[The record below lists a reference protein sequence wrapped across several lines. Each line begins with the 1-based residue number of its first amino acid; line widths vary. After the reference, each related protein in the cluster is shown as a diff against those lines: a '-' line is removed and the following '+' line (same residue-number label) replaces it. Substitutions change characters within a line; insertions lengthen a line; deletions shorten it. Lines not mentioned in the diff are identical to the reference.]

1 MMAYLFIIDPIES
14 LNKIKDSSLLLMK
27 ECLRRNIE
35 VHFSEINQFS
45 IYEGNVNI
53 HSQKIISLEKGMKY
67 QDTKVNLSSFFKKI
81 FIRKDPPFDEDYL
94 NLTYLLDHA
103 VQQGTDVINNPS
115 SIRNHNE
122 KLSILNFQEII
133 PPTIVTSTASDVVNF
148 LKLHEKIVLKPIN
161 GMAGNGIFVID
172 ELDKNI
178 NSILET
184 STVND
189 TKVMMAQ
196 KYIPDITEG
205 DKRIIIIKG
214 EPLPF
219 CLARIPDGKD
229 FRANLA
235 KGGTGIAKKLTAD
248 DIKIVNVI
256 KKYLVKSK
264 LDFVGIDVIGKY
276 LTEINVTSPTCL
288 VEIENQTNFNS
299 AKFIINA
306 L

>member
-1 MMAYLFIIDPIES
+1 MMTYLFIIDPIES

-45 IYEGNVNI
+45 IYEGKVNI
-53 HSQKIISLEKGMKY
+53 YSQKIISLEKGIKY
-67 QDTKVNLSSFFKKI
+67 QDTELNLSSFFKKI
-81 FIRKDPPFDEDYL
+81 FIRKDPPFDDDYL

-103 VQQGTDVINNPS
+103 VQDGTDVINHPS

-133 PPTIVTSTASDVVNF
+133 PPTIVTSTASDVVKF

-288 VEIENQTNFNS
+288 VEIENQTNFNG
-299 AKFIINA
+299 AEFIIDA

>member
-1 MMAYLFIIDPIES
+1 MAYLFIIDPIES

-45 IYEGNVNI
+45 IDEGKVNI
-53 HSQKIISLEKGMKY
+53 HSQKIISLEKGIKY
-67 QDTKVNLSSFFKKI
+67 QDTELNLSSFFKKI
-81 FIRKDPPFDEDYL
+81 FIRKDPPFDDDYL

-103 VQQGTDVINNPS
+103 VKEGTDVINNPS

-133 PPTIVTSTASDVVNF
+133 PPTIVTSNASDVVNF
-148 LKLHEKIVLKPIN
+148 LKIHEKIVLKPIN

-196 KYIPDITEG
+196 KYIPDIIEG

-288 VEIENQTNFNS
+288 VEIENQTNFNG
-299 AKFIINA
+299 AEFIIDT

>member
-1 MMAYLFIIDPIES
+1 MAYLFIIDPIES

-45 IYEGNVNI
+45 IDEGNVNI
-53 HSQKIISLEKGMKY
+53 HSQKIISLEKGIKY
-67 QDTKVNLSSFFKKI
+67 QDTELNLSSFFKKI
-81 FIRKDPPFDEDYL
+81 FIRKDPPFDDDYL

-103 VQQGTDVINNPS
+103 VQEGTDVINNPS

-133 PPTIVTSTASDVVNF
+133 PPTIVTSNASDVVNF
-148 LKLHEKIVLKPIN
+148 LKIHEKIVLKPIN

-288 VEIENQTNFNS
+288 VEIENQTNLNG
-299 AKFIINA
+299 AEFIIDA

>member
-1 MMAYLFIIDPIES
+1 MAYLFIIDPIES

-45 IYEGNVNI
+45 IDEGNVNI
-53 HSQKIISLEKGMKY
+53 HSQKIISLEKGIKY
-67 QDTKVNLSSFFKKI
+67 QDTEMNLSSFFKKI
-81 FIRKDPPFDEDYL
+81 FIRKDPPFDDDYL

-103 VQQGTDVINNPS
+103 VQEGTDVINNPS

-133 PPTIVTSTASDVVNF
+133 PPTIVTSNASDVVNF
-148 LKLHEKIVLKPIN
+148 LKIHEKIVLKPIN

-196 KYIPDITEG
+196 KYIPDIIEG

-288 VEIENQTNFNS
+288 VEIENQTNLNG
-299 AKFIINA
+299 AEFIIDA

>member
-1 MMAYLFIIDPIES
+1 MAYLFIIDPIES

-45 IYEGNVNI
+45 IDEGNVNI
-53 HSQKIISLEKGMKY
+53 HSQKILSLEKGIKH
-67 QDTKVNLSSFFKKI
+67 QDTELNLSSFFKKI
-81 FIRKDPPFDEDYL
+81 FIRKDPPFDDDYL

-103 VQQGTDVINNPS
+103 VQEGTDVINNPS

-133 PPTIVTSTASDVVNF
+133 PPTIVTSNASDVVNF
-148 LKLHEKIVLKPIN
+148 LKIHEKIVLKPIN

-288 VEIENQTNFNS
+288 VEIENQTNLNG
-299 AKFIINA
+299 AEFIIDA

>member
-45 IYEGNVNI
+45 IDEGNVNI
-53 HSQKIISLEKGMKY
+53 HSQKILSLEKGIKY
-67 QDTKVNLSSFFKKI
+67 QDTEMNLSSFFKKI
-81 FIRKDPPFDEDYL
+81 FIRKDPPFDDDYL

-103 VQQGTDVINNPS
+103 VQEGTDVINNPS

-148 LKLHEKIVLKPIN
+148 LKIHEKIVLKPIN

-288 VEIENQTNFNS
+288 VEIENQTNFNG
-299 AKFIINA
+299 AEFIIDA

>member
-1 MMAYLFIIDPIES
+1 MAYLFIIDPIES

-45 IYEGNVNI
+45 IDEGKVNI
-53 HSQKIISLEKGMKY
+53 HSQKIISLEKGIKY
-67 QDTKVNLSSFFKKI
+67 QDTEINLSSFFKKI
-81 FIRKDPPFDEDYL
+81 FIRKDPPFDDDYL

-103 VQQGTDVINNPS
+103 VQEGTDVINNPS

-133 PPTIVTSTASDVVNF
+133 PPTIVTSNASDVVNF
-148 LKLHEKIVLKPIN
+148 LKIHEKIVLKPIN

-196 KYIPDITEG
+196 KYIPDIIEG

-288 VEIENQTNFNS
+288 VEIENQTNFNG
-299 AKFIINA
+299 AEFIIDT

>member
-14 LNKIKDSSLLLMK
+14 LNKTKDSSLLLMK

-35 VHFSEINQFS
+35 VHFSQINQFS

-288 VEIENQTNFNS
+288 VEIENQTNFNG
-299 AKFIINA
+299 AEFIIDT

>member
-45 IYEGNVNI
+45 IDEGKVNI
-53 HSQKIISLEKGMKY
+53 HSHKIISLEKGIKY
-67 QDTKVNLSSFFKKI
+67 QDTEMNLSSFFKKI
-81 FIRKDPPFDEDYL
+81 FIRKDPPFDDDYL

-103 VQQGTDVINNPS
+103 VKEGTDVINNPS

-133 PPTIVTSTASDVVNF
+133 PPTIVTSNASDVVNF
-148 LKLHEKIVLKPIN
+148 LKIHEKIVLKPIN

-196 KYIPDITEG
+196 KYIPDIIEG

-288 VEIENQTNFNS
+288 VEIENQTNFNG
-299 AKFIINA
+299 AEFIIDT

>member
-1 MMAYLFIIDPIES
+1 MAYLFIIDPIES

-45 IYEGNVNI
+45 IDEGKVNI
-53 HSQKIISLEKGMKY
+53 HSQKIISLEKGIKY
-67 QDTKVNLSSFFKKI
+67 QDTELNLSSFFKKI
-81 FIRKDPPFDEDYL
+81 FIRKDPPFDDDYL

-103 VQQGTDVINNPS
+103 VQEGTDVINNPS

-148 LKLHEKIVLKPIN
+148 LKIHEKIVLKPIN

-189 TKVMMAQ
+189 TKVIMAQ

-288 VEIENQTNFNS
+288 VEIENQTNFNG
-299 AKFIINA
+299 AEFIIDT

>member
-35 VHFSEINQFS
+35 VHFSEINRFS
-45 IYEGNVNI
+45 IYEGKVNI
-53 HSQKIISLEKGMKY
+53 YSQKIISLEKGIKY
-67 QDTKVNLSSFFKKI
+67 QDTEMNLSSFFKKI
-81 FIRKDPPFDEDYL
+81 FIRKDPPFDDDYL

-103 VQQGTDVINNPS
+103 VQEGTDVINNPS

-133 PPTIVTSTASDVVNF
+133 PPTIVTSNASDVVNF
-148 LKLHEKIVLKPIN
+148 LKIHEKIVLKPIN

-196 KYIPDITEG
+196 KYIPDIIEG

-288 VEIENQTNFNS
+288 VEIENQTNFNG
-299 AKFIINA
+299 AEFIIDT

>member
-1 MMAYLFIIDPIES
+1 MAYLFIIDPIES

-45 IYEGNVNI
+45 IDEGNVNI
-53 HSQKIISLEKGMKY
+53 HSQKIISLEKGIKY
-67 QDTKVNLSSFFKKI
+67 QDTEMNLSSFFKKI
-81 FIRKDPPFDEDYL
+81 FIRKDPPFDDDYL

-103 VQQGTDVINNPS
+103 VQEGTDVINNPS

-133 PPTIVTSTASDVVNF
+133 PPTIVTSNASDVVNF
-148 LKLHEKIVLKPIN
+148 LKIHEKIVLKPIN

-288 VEIENQTNFNS
+288 VEIENQTNFNG
-299 AKFIINA
+299 AEFIIDA

>member
-1 MMAYLFIIDPIES
+1 MAYLFIIDPIES

-45 IYEGNVNI
+45 IDEGKVNI
-53 HSQKIISLEKGMKY
+53 HSHKIISLEKGIKY
-67 QDTKVNLSSFFKKI
+67 QATEMNLSSFFKKI
-81 FIRKDPPFDEDYL
+81 FIRKDPPFDDDYL

-103 VQQGTDVINNPS
+103 VKEGTDVINNPS

-133 PPTIVTSTASDVVNF
+133 PPTIVTSNASDVVNF
-148 LKLHEKIVLKPIN
+148 LKIHEKIVLKPIN

-288 VEIENQTNFNS
+288 DEIENQTNFNG
-299 AKFIINA
+299 AEFIIDT

>member
-1 MMAYLFIIDPIES
+1 MAYLFIIDPIES

-45 IYEGNVNI
+45 IDEGNVNI
-53 HSQKIISLEKGMKY
+53 HSQKIISLEEGIKY
-67 QDTKVNLSSFFKKI
+67 QDTELNLSSFFKKI
-81 FIRKDPPFDEDYL
+81 FIRKDPPFDDDYL

-103 VQQGTDVINNPS
+103 VKEGTDIINNPS

-148 LKLHEKIVLKPIN
+148 LKMHEKIVLKPIN

-172 ELDKNI
+172 ESDKNI

-184 STVND
+184 ITVND

-219 CLARIPDGKD
+219 FLARIPDGKD

-235 KGGTGIAKKLTAD
+235 KGGTGIAKKLTPD

-288 VEIENQTNFNS
+288 VEIENQTNFNG
-299 AKFIINA
+299 AEFIIDT

>member
-1 MMAYLFIIDPIES
+1 MAYLFIIDPIES

-53 HSQKIISLEKGMKY
+53 HSQKIISLEKGIKY
-67 QDTKVNLSSFFKKI
+67 QDTELNLSSFFKKI
-81 FIRKDPPFDEDYL
+81 FIRKDPPFDDDYL

-103 VQQGTDVINNPS
+103 VKEGTDVINNPS

-133 PPTIVTSTASDVVNF
+133 PPTIVASNASDVVNF
-148 LKLHEKIVLKPIN
+148 LKIYEKIVLKPIN

-189 TKVMMAQ
+189 TKVIMAQ

-214 EPLPF
+214 GPLPF

-235 KGGTGIAKKLTAD
+235 KGGTGITKKLTSD

-256 KKYLVKSK
+256 KNYLVKSK

-299 AKFIINA
+299 AEFIIDA

>member
-1 MMAYLFIIDPIES
+1 MAYLFIIDPIES
-14 LNKIKDSSLLLMK
+14 LNKTKDSSLLLMK

-45 IYEGNVNI
+45 IDEGNVNI
-53 HSQKIISLEKGMKY
+53 HSQKILSLEKGIKY
-67 QDTKVNLSSFFKKI
+67 QDTELNLSSFFKKI
-81 FIRKDPPFDEDYL
+81 FIRKDPPFDDDYL

-103 VQQGTDVINNPS
+103 VKEGTDVINNPS

-148 LKLHEKIVLKPIN
+148 LKIHEKIVLKPIN

-288 VEIENQTNFNS
+288 VEIENQTNFNG
-299 AKFIINA
+299 AEFIIDA

>member
-45 IYEGNVNI
+45 IDEGKVNI
-53 HSQKIISLEKGMKY
+53 HSHKIISLEKGIKY
-67 QDTKVNLSSFFKKI
+67 QDTEMNLSSFFKKI
-81 FIRKDPPFDEDYL
+81 FIRKDPPFDDDYL

-103 VQQGTDVINNPS
+103 VQEGTDVINNPS

-133 PPTIVTSTASDVVNF
+133 PPTIVTSNASDVVNF
-148 LKLHEKIVLKPIN
+148 LKIHEKIVLKPIN

-288 VEIENQTNFNS
+288 VEIENQTNFNG
-299 AKFIINA
+299 AEFIIDT

>member
-53 HSQKIISLEKGMKY
+53 HSQKIISLEKGIKY
-67 QDTKVNLSSFFKKI
+67 QDTELNLSSFFKKI
-81 FIRKDPPFDEDYL
+81 FIRKDPPFDDDYL

-103 VQQGTDVINNPS
+103 VKEGTDVINNPS

-133 PPTIVTSTASDVVNF
+133 PPTIVTSNASDVINF

-299 AKFIINA
+299 AEFIIDA

>member
-1 MMAYLFIIDPIES
+1 MAYLFIIDPIES

-45 IYEGNVNI
+45 IDEGNVNI
-53 HSQKIISLEKGMKY
+53 HSQKILSLEKGIKY
-67 QDTKVNLSSFFKKI
+67 QDTELNLSSFFKKI
-81 FIRKDPPFDEDYL
+81 FIRKDPPFDDDYL

-103 VQQGTDVINNPS
+103 VKEGTDVINNPS

-133 PPTIVTSTASDVVNF
+133 PPTIVTSNASDVVNF
-148 LKLHEKIVLKPIN
+148 LKIHEKIVLKPIN

-184 STVND
+184 STVNN

-288 VEIENQTNFNS
+288 VEIENQTNLNG
-299 AKFIINA
+299 AEFIIDA

>member
-1 MMAYLFIIDPIES
+1 MAYLFIIDPIES

-45 IYEGNVNI
+45 IYEGKVNI
-53 HSQKIISLEKGMKY
+53 YSQKIISLEKGIKY
-67 QDTKVNLSSFFKKI
+67 QDTELNLSSFFKKI
-81 FIRKDPPFDEDYL
+81 FIRKDPPFDDDYL

-103 VQQGTDVINNPS
+103 VKEGTDVINNPS

-133 PPTIVTSTASDVVNF
+133 PPTIVTSNASDVVNF
-148 LKLHEKIVLKPIN
+148 LKIHEKIVLKPIN
-161 GMAGNGIFVID
+161 GMAGNGIFVLD

-189 TKVMMAQ
+189 TKVMIAQ

-299 AKFIINA
+299 AEFIIDA

>member
-14 LNKIKDSSLLLMK
+14 LNKTKDSSLLLIK

-45 IYEGNVNI
+45 IYEGKVNI
-53 HSQKIISLEKGMKY
+53 YSQKIISLEKGIKY
-67 QDTKVNLSSFFKKI
+67 QDTELNLSSFFKKI
-81 FIRKDPPFDEDYL
+81 FIRKDPPFDDDYL

-103 VQQGTDVINNPS
+103 VQEGTDVINNPS

-148 LKLHEKIVLKPIN
+148 LKIHKKIVLKPIN

-196 KYIPDITEG
+196 KYIPDIVEG

-235 KGGTGIAKKLTAD
+235 KGGTGITKKLTAD

-299 AKFIINA
+299 AEFIINA

>member
-1 MMAYLFIIDPIES
+1 MAYLFIIDPIES
-14 LNKIKDSSLLLMK
+14 LNKTKDSSLLLIK

-45 IYEGNVNI
+45 IDEGNVNI
-53 HSQKIISLEKGMKY
+53 HSQKILSLEKGIKH
-67 QDTKVNLSSFFKKI
+67 QDTEMNLCSFFKKI
-81 FIRKDPPFDEDYL
+81 FIRKDPPFDDDYL

-103 VQQGTDVINNPS
+103 VQEGTDVINNPS

-148 LKLHEKIVLKPIN
+148 LKIHKKIVLKPIN

-196 KYIPDITEG
+196 KYIPDIVEG

-235 KGGTGIAKKLTAD
+235 KGGTGITKKLTAD

-299 AKFIINA
+299 AEFIINA

>member
-1 MMAYLFIIDPIES
+1 MAYLFIIDPIES

-45 IYEGNVNI
+45 IFEGKVNI
-53 HSQKIISLEKGMKY
+53 HSQKIISLEKGIKY
-67 QDTKVNLSSFFKKI
+67 QDIELNLSSFFKKI
-81 FIRKDPPFDEDYL
+81 FIRKDPPFDDDYL

-103 VQQGTDVINNPS
+103 VKEGTDVINNPS
-115 SIRNHNE
+115 SLRNHNE

-133 PPTIVTSTASDVVNF
+133 PPTIVTSNASDVVNF
-148 LKLHEKIVLKPIN
+148 LKIHEKIVLKPIN

-288 VEIENQTNFNS
+288 VEIENQTNFNG
-299 AKFIINA
+299 AEFIIDT

>member
-1 MMAYLFIIDPIES
+1 MMAYLFIIDSIES
-14 LNKIKDSSLLLMK
+14 LNKTKDSSLLLMK

-53 HSQKIISLEKGMKY
+53 HSQKIISLEKGLKY
-67 QDTKVNLSSFFKKI
+67 QDTEMNLSSFFKKI

-189 TKVMMAQ
+189 TKIMMAQ

-235 KGGTGIAKKLTAD
+235 KGGKGIAKKLTAD

-288 VEIENQTNFNS
+288 VEIENQTSFNS
-299 AKFIINA
+299 AEFIISA

>member
-1 MMAYLFIIDPIES
+1 MAYLFIIDPIES

-45 IYEGNVNI
+45 IYEGKVNI
-53 HSQKIISLEKGMKY
+53 YSQKIISLEKGIKY
-67 QDTKVNLSSFFKKI
+67 QDTELNLSSFFKKI
-81 FIRKDPPFDEDYL
+81 FIRKDPPFDDDYL

-103 VQQGTDVINNPS
+103 VKEGTDVINNPS

-148 LKLHEKIVLKPIN
+148 LKIHKKIVLKPIN

-196 KYIPDITEG
+196 KYIPDIVEG

-235 KGGTGIAKKLTAD
+235 KGGTGITKKLTAD

-299 AKFIINA
+299 AEFIISA

>member
-1 MMAYLFIIDPIES
+1 MAYLFIIDPIES

-45 IYEGNVNI
+45 IDEGKVNI
-53 HSQKIISLEKGMKY
+53 HSQKIISLEKGIKY
-67 QDTKVNLSSFFKKI
+67 QDTEMNLSSFFKKI
-81 FIRKDPPFDEDYL
+81 FIRKDPPFDDDYL

-103 VQQGTDVINNPS
+103 VQEGTDVINNPS

-148 LKLHEKIVLKPIN
+148 LKIHEKIVLKPIN

-219 CLARIPDGKD
+219 CLARIPNGKD

-288 VEIENQTNFNS
+288 VEIENQTNFNG
-299 AKFIINA
+299 AEFIIDT

>member
-1 MMAYLFIIDPIES
+1 MAYLFIIDPIES
-14 LNKIKDSSLLLMK
+14 LNKIKDSSILLMK

-53 HSQKIISLEKGMKY
+53 HSHKIISLEKGIKY
-67 QDTKVNLSSFFKKI
+67 QDTKLNLSSFFKKI
-81 FIRKDPPFDEDYL
+81 FIRKDPPFDDDYL

-103 VQQGTDVINNPS
+103 VKEGTDVINNPS

-133 PPTIVTSTASDVVNF
+133 PPTIVASNASDVVNF
-148 LKLHEKIVLKPIN
+148 LKIHEKIVLKPIN

-184 STVND
+184 STIND
-189 TKVMMAQ
+189 TKVIMAQ

-235 KGGTGIAKKLTAD
+235 KGGTGITKKLTAD

-256 KKYLVKSK
+256 KNYLVKSK

-299 AKFIINA
+299 AEFIIDA

>member
-1 MMAYLFIIDPIES
+1 MAYLFIIDPIES

-45 IYEGNVNI
+45 IDEGKVNI
-53 HSQKIISLEKGMKY
+53 HSQKIISLEKGIKY
-67 QDTKVNLSSFFKKI
+67 QDTELNLSSFFKKI
-81 FIRKDPPFDEDYL
+81 FIRKDPPFDDDYL

-103 VQQGTDVINNPS
+103 VQEGTDVINNPS

-133 PPTIVTSTASDVVNF
+133 PPTIVTSNASDVVNF
-148 LKLHEKIVLKPIN
+148 LKIHEKIVLKPIN

-196 KYIPDITEG
+196 KYIPDIIEG

-288 VEIENQTNFNS
+288 VEIENQTNFNG
-299 AKFIINA
+299 AEFIIDT

>member
-14 LNKIKDSSLLLMK
+14 LNKIKDSSILLMK

-53 HSQKIISLEKGMKY
+53 HSQKILSLEKGIKY
-67 QDTKVNLSSFFKKI
+67 QDTELNLSSFFKKI
-81 FIRKDPPFDEDYL
+81 FIRKDPPFDDDYL
-94 NLTYLLDHA
+94 NLTYLLDYA
-103 VQQGTDVINNPS
+103 VKEGTDVINNPS
-115 SIRNHNE
+115 SIRSHNE

-133 PPTIVTSTASDVVNF
+133 PPTIVTSNASDVVNF
-148 LKLHEKIVLKPIN
+148 LKIHKKIVLKPVN

-184 STVND
+184 TTVND

-235 KGGTGIAKKLTAD
+235 KGGTGIAKKLTAN

-299 AKFIINA
+299 AEFIINA

>member
-14 LNKIKDSSLLLMK
+14 LDKAKDSSLLLMK
-27 ECLRRNIE
+27 ECLRRDIE

-45 IYEGNVNI
+45 IDEGNVNI
-53 HSQKIISLEKGMKY
+53 HSQKILSLEKGIKY
-67 QDTKVNLSSFFKKI
+67 QDTELNLSSFFKKI
-81 FIRKDPPFDEDYL
+81 FIRKDPPFNDDYL

-103 VQQGTDVINNPS
+103 VKESTDVINNPS

-133 PPTIVTSTASDVVNF
+133 PPTIVTSNASDVINF

-299 AKFIINA
+299 AEFIIDA

>member
-1 MMAYLFIIDPIES
+1 MAYLFIIDPIES

-45 IYEGNVNI
+45 IDEGKVNI
-53 HSQKIISLEKGMKY
+53 HSHKIISLEKGIKY
-67 QDTKVNLSSFFKKI
+67 QDTELNLSSFFKKI
-81 FIRKDPPFDEDYL
+81 FIRKDPPFDDDYL

-103 VQQGTDVINNPS
+103 VQEGTDVINNPS

-133 PPTIVTSTASDVVNF
+133 PPTIVTSNASDVVNF
-148 LKLHEKIVLKPIN
+148 LKIHEKIVLKPIN

-219 CLARIPDGKD
+219 CLARIPGGKD

-288 VEIENQTNFNS
+288 VEIENQTNFNG
-299 AKFIINA
+299 AEFIIDT

>member
-45 IYEGNVNI
+45 IDEGKVNI
-53 HSQKIISLEKGMKY
+53 HSHKIISLEKGIKY
-67 QDTKVNLSSFFKKI
+67 QDTEMNLSSFFKKI
-81 FIRKDPPFDEDYL
+81 FIRKDPPFDDDYL

-103 VQQGTDVINNPS
+103 VKEGTDVINNPS

-133 PPTIVTSTASDVVNF
+133 PPTIVTSNASDVVNF
-148 LKLHEKIVLKPIN
+148 LKIHEKIVLKPIN

-288 VEIENQTNFNS
+288 VEIENQTNFNG
-299 AKFIINA
+299 AEFIIDT

>member
-1 MMAYLFIIDPIES
+1 MAYLFIIDPIES
-14 LNKIKDSSLLLMK
+14 LNKTKDSSLLLMK

-45 IYEGNVNI
+45 IYEGKVNI
-53 HSQKIISLEKGMKY
+53 HSQKIISLEKGIKY
-67 QDTKVNLSSFFKKI
+67 QDTELNLSSFFKKI
-81 FIRKDPPFDEDYL
+81 FIRKDPPFDDDYL

-103 VQQGTDVINNPS
+103 VQEGTDVINHPS

-133 PPTIVTSTASDVVNF
+133 PPTIVTSNASDVVNF

-196 KYIPDITEG
+196 KYIPDIIEG

-288 VEIENQTNFNS
+288 VEIENQTNFNG
-299 AKFIINA
+299 AEFIIDT

>member
-14 LNKIKDSSLLLMK
+14 LNKIKDSSLLLIK

-53 HSQKIISLEKGMKY
+53 HSQKIISLEKGIKY
-67 QDTKVNLSSFFKKI
+67 QDTEVNLSSFFKKI

-235 KGGTGIAKKLTAD
+235 KGGKGVAKKLTAD

-299 AKFIINA
+299 AEFIISA